1 MRRGPREMHSVPVT
15 AAELARPDAARRTSP
30 SPPHARACRRAWRA
44 GWPVDLSATWGV
56 LRRGTGD
63 PAWRVVGGALW
74 RGIRTPDGP
83 ATLRTQVRSAECVV
97 LAEVWGAGG
106 EWVLEHLPAMLGEGD
121 EAAACF
127 TAHHDRVATALR
139 RFPGWR
145 VPRTGLV
152 MESLVPAVIEQK
164 VTGQEAFSGWR
175 RVVQRFGEP
184 APGPGAALGLRVP
197 PDPRTLTQIPS
208 WEWLRAGV
216 SPQRSDTVVRVAHLA
231 DRLADLPDLDLTAAR
246 RRLVSIPGV
255 GVWTAAETAH
265 RALGDA
271 DAVSF
276 GDYHVAANIGWA
288 LTGHPVDDHGLVEL
302 LRPYGR
308 QRYRVQRLLELS
320 GALRPR
326 RGPRMAPR
334 HHLPVR

>member
-1 MRRGPREMHSVPVT
+1 M
-15 AAELARPDAARRTSP
+15 
-30 SPPHARACRRAWRA
+30 WRA
-44 GWPVDLSATWGV
+44 PWPVDVRATWGV
-56 LRRGTGD
+56 LRRGAGD
-63 PAWRVVGGALW
+63 PAWKVVGGTLF
-74 RGIRTPDGP
+74 RGVRTPEGTV
-83 ATLRTQVRSAECVV
+83 TLRVGSRAAEGLV
-97 LAEVWGAGG
+97 LAEAWGPGTG
-106 EWVLEHLPAMLGEGD
+106 WVLEQLPAMLGAED
-121 EAAACF
+121 EAAASF
-127 TAHHDRVATALR
+127 VARHEPVARALR
-139 RFPGWR
+139 HHPGWR

-152 MESLVPAVIEQK
+152 MESLVPAVVEQK

-175 RVVQRFGEP
+175 RVVRRFGEP
-184 APGPGAALGLRVP
+184 APGPGAALGLWVA
-197 PDPRTLTQIPS
+197 PDAAALAAIPS

-216 SPQRSDTVVRVAHLA
+216 SPQRSDTVVRVA
-231 DRLADLPDLDLTAAR
+231 RLAARLEQLPGLDLAAAR

-288 LTGHPVDDHGLVEL
+288 LTGRPVDDDGLVEL
-302 LRPYGR
+302 LRPYAG

-334 HHLPVR
+334 RHLPVG

>member
-1 MRRGPREMHSVPVT
+1 MT
-15 AAELARPDAARRTSP
+15 AAQPAREHDAPRSTPPP
-30 SPPHARACRRAWRA
+30 SCRSARRAWRA
-44 GWPVDLSATWGV
+44 AWPVDVRATWGV
-56 LRRGTGD
+56 LRRGAGD
-63 PAWRVVGGALW
+63 PAWRVVGGTLF
-74 RGIRTPDGP
+74 RGVRTPDGP
-83 ATLRTQVRSAECVV
+83 VTLRVGARPAEGVV
-97 LAEVWGAGG
+97 LAEGWGPGAAWAMGR
-106 EWVLEHLPAMLGEGD
+106 LPEMLGED
-121 EAAACF
+121 DDAAGF
-127 TAHHDRVATALR
+127 VAHHAPVAQALR
-139 RFPGWR
+139 RHPGWR

-152 MESLVPAVIEQK
+152 LESLVPAVLEQK

-175 RVVQRFGEP
+175 RVVHRFGEP
-184 APGPGAALGLRVP
+184 APGPGASLGLYVP
-197 PDPRTLTQIPS
+197 PAAATLASVPS

-216 SPQRSDTVVRVAHLA
+216 GPQRSDTVMRVARLA
-231 DRLADLPDLDLTAAR
+231 DRLEELPGLDLVAAR

-265 RALGDA
+265 RALGDP

-288 LTGHPVDDHGLVEL
+288 LTGRPVDDHGLVEL
-302 LRPYGR
+302 LRPYAG

-334 HHLPVR
+334 RHLPVG

>member
-1 MRRGPREMHSVPVT
+1 MP
-15 AAELARPDAARRTSP
+15 ARS
-30 SPPHARACRRAWRA
+30 SRRAWRPA
-44 GWPVDLSATWGV
+44 HQVDVGATWGT
-56 LRRGTGD
+56 LRRGAGD
-63 PAWRVVGGALW
+63 PAWRVAGGSLW
-74 RGIRTPDGP
+74 RGIRTPGGP
-83 ATLRTQVRSAECVV
+83 TTLRLQSRPSEGVV
-97 LAEVWGAGG
+97 LAEAWGPGAD
-106 EWVLEHLPAMLGEGD
+106 WVVDRLPVMLGD
-121 EAAACF
+121 EDGGARAF
-127 TAHHDRVATALR
+127 VPHHEPVALAMR

-152 MESLVPAVIEQK
+152 MEALVPAIIEQK

-175 RVVQRFGEP
+175 RIVQRFGEA

-197 PDPRTLTQIPS
+197 PDPATLAMVPS

-216 SPQRSDTVVRVAHLA
+216 SPQRSDTVVRVCRLA
-231 DRLADLPDLDLTAAR
+231 DRLQDLPELDLVAAR
-246 RRLVSIPGV
+246 RRLVSVPGV
-255 GVWTAAETAH
+255 GVWTAAETAQ
-265 RALGDA
+265 RALGDP

-308 QRYRVQRLLELS
+308 ERYRVQRLLELS
-320 GALRPR
+320 GAFRPR

-334 HHLPVR
+334 RHLPVG

>member
-1 MRRGPREMHSVPVT
+1 MPPSVPVP
-15 AAELARPDAARRTSP
+15 APGRSVRRVWRPARQ
-30 SPPHARACRRAWRA
+30 
-44 GWPVDLSATWGV
+44 VDVRATWGV
-56 LRRGTGD
+56 LRRGAGD
-63 PAWRVVGGALW
+63 PAWRVAGGSLW
-74 RGIRTPDGP
+74 RGLRTPPGP
-83 ATLRTQVRSAECVV
+83 VTLRTLARPADGLVVAE
-97 LAEVWGAGG
+97 AWGPGA
-106 EWVLEHLPAMLGEGD
+106 EWVLDRLPVMLGEED
-121 EAAACF
+121 EDAARF
-127 TAHHDRVATALR
+127 VAHHERVALAMR

-197 PDPRTLTQIPS
+197 PDAATLARVPS

-216 SPQRSDTVVRVAHLA
+216 GPQRSDTVMRVC
-231 DRLADLPDLDLTAAR
+231 RLAGRLQDLPDLDLAAAR
-246 RRLVSIPGV
+246 RRLVSVPGV
-255 GVWTAAETAH
+255 GVWTAAETAQ
-265 RALGDA
+265 RALGDP

-276 GDYHVAANIGWA
+276 GDYHVAADIGWA

-302 LRPYGR
+302 LRPYAG
-308 QRYRVQRLLELS
+308 QRYRVQRLLQLS

-326 RGPRMAPR
+326 HGPRMAPR
-334 HHLPVR
+334 RHLPTT